1 MKSVNRN
8 ATLTEQAVDSIRLEI
23 VKGSL
28 VPGQLYT
35 GSEVALRLGVSRT
48 PVREALM
55 ELARRGMV
63 RIEDKKGFHVLN
75 TSVETLIQVFQV
87 RVMLEV
93 PLSRLATMRKNPSS
107 SIQFEASVEDFRAA
121 AESGDP
127 DSVLRADRDFHQTLL
142 AGSGNE
148 KALTMLQEQRDFVL
162 STGVGTVP
170 TSRSAMECFEDH
182 ADIISA
188 YREGNAQAVARAVF
202 RHITNT
208 ARILIHQETKNR
220 PEFAMADVEQA
231 FAWLSEPSADV
242 P

>member
-1 MKSVNRN
+1 MESVNRN

-23 VKGSL
+23 VEGSL
-28 VPGQLYT
+28 IPGQLYT
-35 GSEVALRLGVSRT
+35 GSEIALKLGVSRT

-63 RIEDKKGFHVLN
+63 RIEDKKGFRVLN

-93 PLSRLATMRKNPSS
+93 PLSRLATMRKNHSS
-107 SIQFEASVEDFRAA
+107 SAQFESSVEQFRAA

-127 DSVLRADRDFHQTLL
+127 DAVLRADRDFHQNLL

-170 TSRSAMECFEDH
+170 TSRSAMECFDDH
-182 ADIISA
+182 ADIISG
-188 YREGNAQAVARAVF
+188 YREGNAQAVERAVF

-208 ARILIHQETKNR
+208 ARILIHQETQNR
-220 PEFAMADVEQA
+220 PEFAMADIEQS
-231 FAWLSEPSADV
+231 FAWLSEPSRGV
-242 P
+242 L